1 MECGA
6 PTAGVPREATE
17 PDLVLTFSDL
27 QADIAADLIRHR
39 LDIHAFNQRSVA
51 GIVDMIRMIGA
62 IVDASE
68 RAQQLVDAL
77 PSAFSQS
84 PKLRGPIAEA
94 AKGSRSNRSVWKNI
108 PVLGETEGSNPSP
121 SSGESAAN
129 EAQVQACAARSPL
142 RIHSR

>member
-108 PVLGETEGSNPSP
+108 PVLGGTDGSNPVP
-121 SSGESAAN
+121 SSGESPAN
-129 EAQVQACAARSPL
+129 LADIPDLSV
-142 RIHSR
+142 